1 MKEVTKVNPVSW
13 PHSLSST
20 LVEVIKTGIIL
31 TDGNGIIYFTNTL
44 ALTLLGYSKD
54 SLDDKSMETLF
65 LPEDTQFFL
74 PNILRMTREGA
85 GFEGEALL
93 RRKNR
98 GTLFV
103 NLSTVLYKGDSLGH
117 EIIIFTIQ
125 DITHLKKM
133 EKQYLSSERFSGLG
147 MMTDQISHQIRNP
160 VVSIGGFALR
170 LAKKQISPD
179 EYAQYS
185 TIIHTEAKRL
195 EYIIDRL
202 VEFARIH
209 STRYAA
215 LTLSDI
221 FEGVKNTFFLRPEG
235 NSSVIE
241 FPDPETLPSVP
252 MFGDLPLLIR
262 AVQCIIQNS
271 VEGISTKGTVTVT
284 GSING
289 NEVLIR
295 VKDTGEG
302 ILPEHLPF
310 IFDPFFS
317 TKFNYLGL
325 GLTMARRIVQENK
338 GLVEVESLPGEGT
351 EVRIIMPRDRRRE
364 IRTRHL

>member
-1 MKEVTKVNPVSW
+1 MEEVTKVNPGSW

-31 TDGNGIIYFTNTL
+31 TNDKGIIYFANTL
-44 ALTLLGYSKD
+44 AFTLLGYSKD
-54 SLDDKSMETLF
+54 SLDGKSVENFF

-74 PNILRMTREGA
+74 PNIMRMTREGT

-93 RRKNR
+93 RRKDR
-98 GTLFV
+98 STFFV
-103 NLSTVLYKGDSLGH
+103 NLSTALYKGNSLGH

-133 EKQYLSSERFSGLG
+133 EKQYLNTERFSGLG

-160 VVSIGGFALR
+160 IVSIGGFAMR
-170 LAKKQISPD
+170 LARKQISPD
-179 EYAQYS
+179 DYAQYS
-185 TIIHTEAKRL
+185 TIIHSEAKRL

-202 VEFARIH
+202 VEFARVH
-209 STRYAA
+209 STLYAA

-221 FEGVKNTFFLRPEG
+221 FEGVKNTSFARPEG

-241 FPDPETLPSVP
+241 FPDPETLSAVP

-262 AVQCIIQNS
+262 AVRCVIQNG
-271 VEGISTKGTVTVT
+271 VEGITGGGTVTVT

-289 NEVLIR
+289 NKVLIR

-302 ILPEHLPF
+302 ILPEQLPF

-325 GLTMARRIVQENK
+325 GLTMAKRIVQEHK
-338 GLVEVESLPGEGT
+338 GFVEVESVSGEGT